1 MSKFVLLF
9 CALPLLV
16 LVLVGCRESAQ
27 PTATPAANIEIDLTV
42 DPAPP
47 TVGETLLV
55 VTVMREDGS
64 PINDAIVAVV
74 GDMNHAGMQPVNGA
88 TDTAEAGV
96 YRVPFEWTMGGDW
109 IVTVTVTLRNGTII
123 TETFDLSVES

>member
-1 MSKFVLLF
+1 MSKLVFLF
-9 CALPLLV
+9 SALLV
-16 LVLVGCRESAQ
+16 LILVGCRESAQ
-27 PTATPAANIEIDLTV
+27 PTAAPAVDVEIDLTV

-55 VTVMREDGS
+55 VTVTREDGS
-64 PINDAIVAVV
+64 PINDAIIAVV

-88 TDTAEAGV
+88 TDTADEGV

-109 IVTVTVTLRNGTII
+109 IVTVTATLRNGTTI